1 MKNINLLEL
10 KKIDTTKVACTL
22 LDALIGLTD
31 VMHIHLKSIACAYVI
46 NKMQT
51 TMQYSNMEEFIEK
64 ADLSNDQKEIISQNA
79 FDCWD
84 IIVSNLSKFTSFEL
98 LAFILFNNPLLGGKN
113 GSMST
118 PSELLNLALSILN
131 IKDTDE
137 VLELCSGKGNFIV
150 EATTNGCIS
159 NYTGIELNITEIM
172 IAKLRASIIKENY
185 NYILHDA
192 LDYRLDKK
200 ADKIFANYPFMMRS
214 PAINN
219 YKKQLEETTNLPK
232 DIIKRASSDWLFNLS
247 IMNQLKEDGKAVV
260 LMTYGSTWNNTDE
273 KIRQYFIENGYIES
287 VISLAPRLF
296 EEISIPVSLVVLS
309 HNNKSV
315 RLVDAKN
322 LFKSE
327 RKKNILTQDN
337 INDILGMLDKDS
349 ELSTTKTIKEL
360 SENEFVLNASR
371 YFEVL
376 PTIENGV
383 EFGTVIKNIT
393 RGSQLRALDLDEYR
407 SSIPTNFKYLMLSNI
422 NDGVITL
429 DNEDQY
435 LKEIP
440 EKLEKYCIKNNMI
453 VLSKTGMPAFKSAV
467 AQIDDKTKVVANG
480 NLFVIELDENKINP
494 FFIQAFF
501 ASNVGEMSLKSI
513 YTGATIP
520 TITLDKLKKM
530 IIPLPTLKEQE
541 DIAQK
546 YAAAM
551 DELILLNRKVE
562 KTKNRMKHIFEEEE

>member
-1 MKNINLLEL
+1 
-10 KKIDTTKVACTL
+10 
-22 LDALIGLTD
+22 
-31 VMHIHLKSIACAYVI
+31 
-46 NKMQT
+46 
-51 TMQYSNMEEFIEK
+51 
-64 ADLSNDQKEIISQNA
+64 
-79 FDCWD
+79 
-84 IIVSNLSKFTSFEL
+84 
-98 LAFILFNNPLLGGKN
+98 
-113 GSMST
+113 MST
-118 PSELLNLALSILN
+118 PSELLDLALSILN

-150 EATTNGCIS
+150 EATAKNCAS

-214 PAINN
+214 PAINS

-232 DIIKRASSDWLFNLS
+232 DIIRRVSSDWLFNLA
-247 IMNQLKEDGKAVV
+247 IMDQLKEGGKAVV

-273 KIRQYFIENGYIES
+273 KIRQYFVENGYVES
-287 VISLAPRLF
+287 VISLAPNLF
-296 EEISIPVSLVVLS
+296 EGTAIPVSLFVLS

-322 LFKSE
+322 IFKNE
-327 RKKNILTQDN
+327 RRKNVLTQDN
-337 INDILGMLDKDS
+337 INDILTMLNNDS
-349 ELSTTKTIKEL
+349 ELSTTKTIEEL
-360 SENEFVLNASR
+360 SKNEFVLNASR

-376 PTIENGV
+376 PTIKNGV

-393 RGSQLRALDLDEYR
+393 RGSQLRASDLDEFK
-407 SSIPTNFKYLMLSNI
+407 SSTPTNFQYLMFSNI
-422 NDGVITL
+422 NNGVISL

-440 EKLEKYCIKNNMI
+440 EKLEKYCIKNNII

-480 NLFVIELDENKINP
+480 NLFVIELDEDKVNP
-494 FFIQAFF
+494 LYIQAFF
-501 ASNVGEMSLKSI
+501 ASNVGEKILKSI
-513 YTGATIP
+513 YTGAAIP
-520 TITLDKLKKM
+520 TITFDKLKKM
-530 IIPLPTLKEQE
+530 IIPLPSLKEQE
-541 DIAQK
+541 NIAQK
-546 YAAAM
+546 YAAAI